1 MAALAGLRQVA
12 AGPARSRPKVPSRLA
27 DTATPAPR
35 NRLRFAILTIA
46 LLETAVALSNLPGA
60 LQVYD
65 HDTALLIV
73 AQWVARAYLAA
84 APVVAAVALW
94 FAVKNEPRRAI
105 LALAVLM
112 LAAWLAELPALPIH
126 GFRVPANWIGLI
138 AVLKLVLFPV
148 LAIIAI
154 VLAVKGERLPLAAML
169 VAAPLAAGVLT
180 VLGFAAG
187 VGIHGF

>member
-1 MAALAGLRQVA
+1 MTD
-12 AGPARSRPKVPSRLA
+12 A
-27 DTATPAPR
+27 DVPAPR
-35 NRLRFAILTIA
+35 NRLRLALLAIA
-46 LLETAVALSNLPGA
+46 LLETAVTLSNLPGA

-65 HDTALLIV
+65 HDTTLLIV

-112 LAAWLAELPALPIH
+112 LVARLAELPALPIH

-148 LAIIAI
+148 LAVIAI
-154 VLAVKGERLPLAAML
+154 VLAVKGERLPLAAAL

-180 VLGFAAG
+180 ALGFAAG